1 MTLAR
6 RPRAAGRHF
15 PEGQST
21 AVGSRRCVTRA
32 GCPPS
37 RKPGFTVVASRPGE
51 FAARIP
57 REIAQGREVVA
68 KAGIAAE

>member
-1 MTLAR
+1 
-6 RPRAAGRHF
+6 
-15 PEGQST
+15 
-21 AVGSRRCVTRA
+21 
-32 GCPPS
+32 
-37 RKPGFTVVASRPGE
+37 VVASRPGE